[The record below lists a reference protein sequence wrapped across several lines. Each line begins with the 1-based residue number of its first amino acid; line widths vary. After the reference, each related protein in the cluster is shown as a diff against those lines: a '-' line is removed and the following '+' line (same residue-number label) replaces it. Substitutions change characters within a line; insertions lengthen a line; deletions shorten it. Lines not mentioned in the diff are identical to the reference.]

1 MPLALIA
8 TVYSLSTWFEF
19 LIGPAVQLKAL
30 NKVVE
35 GRWGRVLL
43 LQLGSG
49 GFLANHADKVHFLEK
64 IDKKQLVT
72 G

>member
-19 LIGPAVQLKAL
+19 LIGPAVQLQALKKA
-30 NKVVE
+30 VE

-43 LQLGSG
+43 PWMGSG
-49 GFLANHADKVHFLEK
+49 GFLANYTDKVLFLEK
-64 IDKKQLVT
+64 TGKQQLVT